1 METHTADY
9 MSDYQT
15 RRLGTKFKRVP
26 DPGVVL
32 TYDSNNPPTDFAHTN
47 DATAFALG
55 RTMVAII
62 ENYQRADGKIMV
74 PEVVRPYMNG
84 QTEL

>member
-1 METHTADY
+1 
-9 MSDYQT
+9 
-15 RRLGTKFKRVP
+15 
-26 DPGVVL
+26 
-32 TYDSNNPPTDFAHTN
+32 
-47 DATAFALG
+47 
-55 RTMVAII
+55 MVAII